1 VEDRKRGR
9 LGDILLAIV
18 LPGVYACSSLPFSR
32 LVRAQSRLIMMKK
45 LRILALGVVVST
57 SILPTS
63 CDAFVRRVRLP
74 LAGHSK
80 YAVGK
85 GSITFAQNYSDA
97 VRDGGGS
104 LIVEVNNVPL
114 PSGTNLEV
122 VVHGKQV
129 GTLVLDKSRN
139 GRLVLASTTKQAI
152 PQLTEASIVTVRL
165 PAGAKV
171 LW

>member
-1 VEDRKRGR
+1 
-9 LGDILLAIV
+9 
-18 LPGVYACSSLPFSR
+18 
-32 LVRAQSRLIMMKK
+32 MMKK

-63 CDAFVRRVRLP
+63 CEAYVRHLRLP
-74 LAGHSK
+74 LAGCHK

-85 GSITFAQNYSDA
+85 GSVTFDQNYSDA

-104 LIVEVNNVPL
+104 LIVEVSNVPL
-114 PSGTNLEV
+114 PPGTNLEV
-122 VVHGKQV
+122 IVHGKQV
-129 GTLVLDKSRN
+129 GTLMLDKERN
-139 GRLVLASTTKQAI
+139 GRMVLASTTKQGI

-165 PAGAKV
+165 PAGARV

>member
-1 VEDRKRGR
+1 
-9 LGDILLAIV
+9 
-18 LPGVYACSSLPFSR
+18 
-32 LVRAQSRLIMMKK
+32 MMKM

-63 CDAFVRRVRLP
+63 CEAYVRHLRLP
-74 LAGHSK
+74 LAGCHK

-85 GSITFAQNYSDA
+85 GSVTFAQNYSDA

-114 PSGTNLEV
+114 PPGTNLEV
-122 VVHGKQV
+122 MVHGKQV
-129 GTLVLDKSRN
+129 GTLMLDKERN
-139 GRLVLASTTKQAI
+139 GRMVLASTTKQGI

-165 PAGAKV
+165 PAGARV

>member
-1 VEDRKRGR
+1 
-9 LGDILLAIV
+9 
-18 LPGVYACSSLPFSR
+18 
-32 LVRAQSRLIMMKK
+32 MMKM

-63 CDAFVRRVRLP
+63 CEAYVRHLRLP
-74 LAGHSK
+74 LAGCHK

-85 GSITFAQNYSDA
+85 GSVTFAQNYSDA

-104 LIVEVNNVPL
+104 LIVEVTNVPL
-114 PSGTNLEV
+114 PPGTNLEV
-122 VVHGKQV
+122 MVHGKQV
-129 GTLVLDKSRN
+129 GTLMLDKERN
-139 GRLVLASTTKQAI
+139 GRMVLASTTKQGI

-165 PAGAKV
+165 PAGARV

>member
-1 VEDRKRGR
+1 
-9 LGDILLAIV
+9 
-18 LPGVYACSSLPFSR
+18 
-32 LVRAQSRLIMMKK
+32 MKM

-63 CDAFVRRVRLP
+63 CEAYVRHLRLP
-74 LAGHSK
+74 LAGCHK

-85 GSITFAQNYSDA
+85 GSVTFAQNYSDA

-114 PSGTNLEV
+114 PPGTNLEV
-122 VVHGKQV
+122 MVHGKQV
-129 GTLVLDKSRN
+129 GTLMLDKERN
-139 GRLVLASTTKQAI
+139 GRMVLASTTKQGI

-165 PAGAKV
+165 PAGARV